1 MTTVTTQTSERVPSQ
16 AAATLRTWK
25 AREIKRLCQLP
36 VDYDDPTPLRIE
48 ACISK
53 LENQIKHL
61 TEDEDVLVTEEED
74 EVLKNI
80 QRCEGRHGIGG
91 EKEKKKEKYG

>member
-1 MTTVTTQTSERVPSQ
+1 MTTVTTQTSERVPAQ
-16 AAATLRTWK
+16 ATTTLRTWK

-53 LENQIKHL
+53 LGNQVKHL

-74 EVLKNI
+74 EVLKDI
-80 QRCEGRHGIGG
+80 QRCEGRPGTDV
-91 EKEKKKEKYG
+91 EEEKKEEKYG